1 MASQLLKINTAKMEL
16 IIFLPTLALPPFQS
30 TAYDCLKDHIKIT
43 ISREYYVLMSGT
55 LSRMYECSQ

>member
-1 MASQLLKINTAKMEL
+1 MEF

-30 TAYDCLKDHIKIT
+30 TAYDCLKDHIKII

-55 LSRMYECSQ
+55 LSRIYECSH